1 MLSIHLDRFFKPKI
15 KSYRIK
21 PPESKWIEL
30 IRKFLPDR
38 LLIIKYALCII
49 RQKYGIFGLLFQVLQ
64 KTPWDN

>member
-30 IRKFLPDR
+30 ITKFFPDR
-38 LLIIKYALCII
+38 LLIIKYVLSKN
-49 RQKYGIFGLLFQVLQ
+49 RIFSDFCFKFCKNTVG
-64 KTPWDN
+64 